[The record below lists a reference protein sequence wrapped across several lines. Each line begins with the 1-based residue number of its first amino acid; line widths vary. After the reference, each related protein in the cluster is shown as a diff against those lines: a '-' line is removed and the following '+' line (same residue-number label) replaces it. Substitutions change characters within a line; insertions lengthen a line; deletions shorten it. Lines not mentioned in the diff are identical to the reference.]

1 MNKQRKLILTYLLI
15 SGLLGFILLT
25 AFIVYIPLSSL
36 DKNFSIAVQSYQSP
50 FLDPIMKF
58 ISFIGVM
65 PYSVIMVLLVALLF
79 FVFKLKREALFTLST
94 LLAGV
99 ASTIVKILIDRPR
112 PAAPLVHVLE
122 KTVQQSFPSGHV
134 NFYVVFFGFLIV
146 IMCHVKTIPFIL
158 RTVVITLCAL
168 LILLIPISR
177 VYQGA
182 HWFTDVI
189 GGSLLGLLLL
199 YANSYFYLGLV
210 RRPDTPS

>member
-25 AFIVYIPLSSL
+25 AFIVYMPLSSL

-50 FLDPIMKF
+50 FLDPFMKF

-65 PYSVIMVLLVALLF
+65 PYSVIMVLLTALLF

-94 LLAGV
+94 LFAGV

-112 PAAPLVHVLE
+112 PAAPFVHVLE

-146 IMCHVKTIPFIL
+146 IMCHVKTSPFIL

-182 HWFTDVI
+182 HWFTDVL
-189 GGSLLGLLLL
+189 GGSLLGGLLLFV
-199 YANSYFYLGLV
+199 NSYYYLRV
-210 RRPDTPS
+210 KPERPG

>member
-199 YANSYFYLGLV
+199 SANSYFYLGLV
-210 RRPDTPS
+210 RRPDIPS

>member
-1 MNKQRKLILTYLLI
+1 MNKQRKLILISLLI
-15 SGLLGFILLT
+15 SGLLAFVLLT
-25 AFIVYIPLSSL
+25 VFIVYMPLSSL
-36 DKNFSIAVQSYQSP
+36 DKNFSIAIQSYQGP
-50 FLDPIMKF
+50 ILDPIMKF

-65 PYSVIMVLLVALLF
+65 PYSLIMVLLTALLF
-79 FVFKLKREALFTLST
+79 FLFKLKREAVFTLSA
-94 LLAGV
+94 LFAGV
-99 ASTIVKILIDRPR
+99 ASTVVKILVDRPR

-146 IMCHVKTIPFIL
+146 MMYHVKTIPFIL
-158 RTVVITLCAL
+158 RAMVITICIL

-189 GGSLLGLLLL
+189 GGSLLGSLLLS
-199 YANSYFYLGLV
+199 ANSYFYFKV
-210 RRPDTPS
+210 KAQEI

>member
-25 AFIVYIPLSSL
+25 AFIVYMPLSSL

-50 FLDPIMKF
+50 FLDPFMKF

-65 PYSVIMVLLVALLF
+65 PYSVIMVLLTALLF

-94 LLAGV
+94 LFAGV

-112 PAAPLVHVLE
+112 PAAPFVHVLE

-134 NFYVVFFGFLIV
+134 NFYVVFFWIFNCDHVSCQNQSLHFKNSGDYALCFADFTHSNLKGISGCPLVYGCTWRKFIGRFIV
-146 IMCHVKTIPFIL
+146 VC
-158 RTVVITLCAL
+158 
-168 LILLIPISR
+168 
-177 VYQGA
+177 
-182 HWFTDVI
+182 
-189 GGSLLGLLLL
+189 
-199 YANSYFYLGLV
+199 
-210 RRPDTPS
+210 

>member
-1 MNKQRKLILTYLLI
+1 MNKQRKLILISLLI
-15 SGLLGFILLT
+15 SGLLAFVLLT
-25 AFIVYIPLSSL
+25 VFIVYMPLSSL
-36 DKNFSIAVQSYQSP
+36 DKNFSIAIQSYQGP
-50 FLDPIMKF
+50 ILDPIMKF

-65 PYSVIMVLLVALLF
+65 PYSLIMVLLTALLF
-79 FVFKLKREALFTLST
+79 FLFKLKWEAVFTLST
-94 LLAGV
+94 LFAGV
-99 ASTIVKILIDRPR
+99 ASTVVKILVDRPR

-146 IMCHVKTIPFIL
+146 MMYHVKTIPFIL
-158 RTVVITLCAL
+158 RAMVITICIL

-189 GGSLLGLLLL
+189 GGSLLGSLLLS
-199 YANSYFYLGLV
+199 ANSYFYFKV
-210 RRPDTPS
+210 KAQEI